1 MEFSW
6 SEILLELLAVAVLFF
21 GVHWSLRHAKTLDQ
35 ASMLPFADDEEVA
48 RRSSGKPA
56 GAAPAAAV
64 PVAARTTAG
73 TGTRIGRHDA
83 GQSLQGFIFFSSL
96 SSSSNCASFSSPN
109 RSWMRW

>member
-48 RRSSGKPA
+48 RRVERETGRSRTGCGLSRSLPGRLPA
-56 GAAPAAAV
+56 LGQELAGMTPASRFRA
-64 PVAARTTAG
+64 
-73 TGTRIGRHDA
+73 
-83 GQSLQGFIFFSSL
+83 L
-96 SSSSNCASFSSPN
+96 SSSA
-109 RSWMRW
+109 R

>member
-48 RRSSGKPA
+48 RRVERETGRSRTGCGCPGRCQGDCRQLGQELAGMTPA
-56 GAAPAAAV
+56 SRFRA
-64 PVAARTTAG
+64 
-73 TGTRIGRHDA
+73 
-83 GQSLQGFIFFSSL
+83 L
-96 SSSSNCASFSSPN
+96 SSSA
-109 RSWMRW
+109 R

>member
-48 RRSSGKPA
+48 RRVEQEPHRLRLSRSLPGRLPA
-56 GAAPAAAV
+56 LGQELAGMTPASRFRA
-64 PVAARTTAG
+64 
-73 TGTRIGRHDA
+73 
-83 GQSLQGFIFFSSL
+83 L
-96 SSSSNCASFSSPN
+96 SSSA
-109 RSWMRW
+109 R